1 MSSLAQSDRSSLAI
15 TGWLLTAALI
25 AFRILPG
32 LAQPG
37 MFFDGVTYATI
48 SRNLAIGVGDLAHPC
63 LVPGDAGFYDSPPLG
78 FLLESGFFRALG
90 DHYWVEKLYSALT
103 GLTTAALIVAIWRRL
118 VGNRDELRRLS
129 WLPVALWVAV
139 PGWGWMYSNNM
150 LENTLG
156 LFAVLAVYAILRATA
171 MSDGNESTLARS
183 ASEGERPVTRIPSL
197 ARRASVFAWLFV
209 GAAAIAAAV
218 LSKGPVG
225 LYPLATPLVAYV
237 TLRRQTLVRAV
248 AENVALVALFFG
260 IIWLVYLL
268 PGAGAYYDKYLH
280 GQVLAAMQG
289 RREVV
294 NSILGRFDILWKVA
308 QQVILPLAI
317 AVGLIWTAR
326 RRVGEAGAGG
336 ESAGSPPRRSV
347 PDIETQP
354 IRSGTEAVPYSG
366 TRALWPVTAFCLLS
380 GLSASVPIV
389 ASLKQSGHYAFPSY
403 AFYALGFALWCA
415 PAVIHLMTSA
425 APEEVTR
432 WHRIFR
438 CASVATLLLLAVA
451 SGLLAGRPRRDG
463 DAYRDALAL
472 GRVLPKS
479 SIVGISAELATDFP
493 LLTNLA
499 RWDFIGGDPAA
510 QSHRFFLAASS
521 ITAPVGYVE
530 VPTAMSRYRL
540 FERAAVAETSEHRR
554 GLSPFVESSE
564 QEGTVPLSAGGS
576 RIGIKPSVPR

>member
-1 MSSLAQSDRSSLAI
+1 MSSLPQSDRSPLAV

-25 AFRILPG
+25 AVRLLPG

-48 SRNLAIGVGDLAHPC
+48 SRNLAIGVGDLAHPS

-103 GLTTAALIVAIWRRL
+103 GLITAVLIVAIWRRL
-118 VGNRDELRRLS
+118 VGDHDGLRRLS
-129 WLPVALWVAV
+129 WLPVALWTAV

-156 LFAVLAVYAILRATA
+156 LFAALAVYAVLRALET
-171 MSDGNESTLARS
+171 SNVRETTLARRV
-183 ASEGERPVTRIPSL
+183 SEGEWSVTRIPSL
-197 ARRASVFAWLFV
+197 GRRARFFGWLFV
-209 GAAAIAAAV
+209 SAAAIAAAV

-248 AENVALVALFFG
+248 AESVALVALFFG
-260 IIWLVYLL
+260 IIWLVCLL

-308 QQVILPLAI
+308 QQVVLPLAI
-317 AVGLIWTAR
+317 AAGLIWIAR
-326 RRVGEAGAGG
+326 RRRVHGVASEGTSNSQPPQVGTPTL
-336 ESAGSPPRRSV
+336 PP
-347 PDIETQP
+347 
-354 IRSGTEAVPYSG
+354 A
-366 TRALWPVTAFCLLS
+366 TAFCLLT

-403 AFYALGFALWCA
+403 AFYAIGVALWCA
-415 PAVIHLMTSA
+415 PAVIHLTTSA
-425 APEEVTR
+425 APEVVTR
-432 WHRIFR
+432 WHRILR

-451 SGLLAGRPRRDG
+451 SGVLAGRPRRDS

-479 SIVGISAELATDFP
+479 SVVGISPELATDFP

-499 RWDFIGGDPAA
+499 RWDFIAGDPAA

-521 ITAPVGYVE
+521 IAPPAGYVE
-530 VPTAMSRYRL
+530 VTTAMSRYRL
-540 FERAAVAETSEHRR
+540 FERAAIAETSENR
-554 GLSPFVESSE
+554 
-564 QEGTVPLSAGGS
+564 EGRQTA
-576 RIGIKPSVPR
+576 GIKPSVPR

>member
-1 MSSLAQSDRSSLAI
+1 MSSLAQSDRSSLAV

-103 GLTTAALIVAIWRRL
+103 GLITAALIVAIWRRL

-197 ARRASVFAWLFV
+197 ARRASVCGWLFV
-209 GAAAIAAAV
+209 GASAIAAAV

-225 LYPLATPLVAYV
+225 LYPLVTPLVAHV

-248 AENVALVALFFG
+248 AESVALVALFSG
-260 IIWLVYLL
+260 IIGLACLL
-268 PGAGAYYDKYLH
+268 PGAAAYYDKYLH

-294 NSILGRFDILWKVA
+294 NSILGRFDILWRVA
-308 QQVILPLAI
+308 QQVVLPLAI
-317 AVGLIWTAR
+317 AVGLIWIGRIRQVA
-326 RRVGEAGAGG
+326 EAGLAVSLSNRL
-336 ESAGSPPRRSV
+336 EGSPGALP
-347 PDIETQP
+347 PQG
-354 IRSGTEAVPYSG
+354 GTPAMRP
-366 TRALWPVTAFCLLS
+366 AIAFCLLS

-403 AFYALGFALWCA
+403 AFYTLGFALWCA

-425 APEEVTR
+425 SPEVVTR
-432 WHRIFR
+432 WHRILR
-438 CASVATLLLLAVA
+438 CASVATLLLLAIS

-521 ITAPVGYVE
+521 ITPPAGYVE
-530 VPTAMSRYRL
+530 VMTEMSRYRL
-540 FERAAVAETSEHRR
+540 FERAAIVETSENR
-554 GLSPFVESSE
+554 
-564 QEGTVPLSAGGS
+564 EGRQTA
-576 RIGIKPSVPR
+576 GIKPSVPR